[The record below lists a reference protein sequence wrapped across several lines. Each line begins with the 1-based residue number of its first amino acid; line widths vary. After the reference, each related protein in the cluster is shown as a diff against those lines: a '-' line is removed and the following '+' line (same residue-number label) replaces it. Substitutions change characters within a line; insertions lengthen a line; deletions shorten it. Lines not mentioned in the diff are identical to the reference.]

1 MKNNRS
7 GNQTRNHRQLIVR
20 GATFLVLFLS
30 LVGGCVMP
38 AQAQGP
44 DDEALAAVL
53 VGDAFVAPP
62 PTGLQSQDGSLTPG
76 YNQTSEFFIGRVAVG
91 IVLPESNGSHDPS
104 TENWTQAER
113 SLVWDKVTAATNW
126 WAAREPQ
133 AHLTFIYDDGTAA
146 PTATGYEPIN
156 HPQRDQGLWIAEV
169 MSNKGYSGSNYFDQ
183 VRQYNN
189 ALRQTHQTDWAF
201 TIFVVDSS
209 NDADGRFAGGPD
221 SLFAYAYLNGPF
233 TVATYDNASYGAHN
247 MDAVVAHEVGHIF
260 GALDQ
265 YQAAGVPCTQSGG
278 YLGVENQNSQL
289 GDCTSNVPSIMLGGV
304 SPYRAAS
311 IDPYARGQV
320 GWRDTDGDGIL
331 DPLDTPMTLIGPDQS
346 ALSQQENVFAF
357 SGQLQQSSYPYSAR
371 SSVLINVFSRVQ
383 YRATAGQWVG
393 QWIDVQATDGTFDSL
408 AETFTFTTTPLPGGT
423 VTVETQVIDSFGN
436 QLLVQP
442 MATLD
447 LPGEPP
453 KVNHTIFLPVITS
466 QQ

>member
-1 MKNNRS
+1 MKNSRS
-7 GNQTRNHRQLIVR
+7 GNQSRSHRQLIVQ
-20 GATFLVLFLS
+20 GAAGLVLFLS
-30 LVGGCVMP
+30 LVGGCVTP

-44 DDEALAAVL
+44 DDEALAADL

-62 PTGLQSQDGSLTPG
+62 PAGLQPQDGSLAPG
-76 YNQTSEFFIGRVAVG
+76 YSQTSEFFIGRVAVG

-113 SLVWDKVTAATNW
+113 SLVWDKVTAAAEW

-133 AHLTFIYDDGTAA
+133 AHLTFVYDDGTAA

-156 HPQRDQGLWIAEV
+156 HPQSDQGLWISEV
-169 MSNKGYSGSNYFDQ
+169 MSGKGYSGSNYFDQ
-183 VRQYNN
+183 VRQYNS
-189 ALRQTHQTDWAF
+189 ALRQTHQADWAF

-221 SLFAYAYLNGPF
+221 SYFAYAYLNGPF
-233 TVATYDNASYGAHN
+233 TVITYDNASYGAHN

-265 YQAAGVPCTQSGG
+265 YQAAAAPCTQPGG
-278 YLGVENQNSQL
+278 YLGVESQNSQL
-289 GDCTSNVPSIMLGGV
+289 GDCASDVPSIMRGGV
-304 SPYRAAS
+304 SPYRSAS

-320 GWRDTDGDGIL
+320 GWRDADGDGIL
-331 DPLDTPMTLIGPDQS
+331 DPLDTPVTLVGPDQS

-371 SSVLINVFSRVQ
+371 SSVLINVFSRVR

-393 QWIDVQATDGTFDSL
+393 QWIDVQAADGAFDSL
-408 AETFTFTTTPLPGGT
+408 AETFTFTTAPLPGGT
-423 VTVETQVIDSFGN
+423 VIVEAQVTDSFGN

-453 KVNHTIFLPVITS
+453 KVNHTVFLPVITS
-466 QQ
+466 QE